1 MKTTWLDEET
11 RMIDAL
17 RQTAELLV
25 GGIRRPLLTL
35 ALALAFAASIG
46 LFFAFGKHTYAPRLV
61 LRLVEGDG
69 AATTPNLKRR
79 LADYVRDGIFTSQ
92 PLAELVRRYGLYP
105 SLARNNPRA
114 AIEAFREDIHV
125 DVYQN
130 YFVEERSAG
139 DAPRSA
145 RVAVSYRGSD
155 RETALA
161 VTRALGALVISREGI
176 ARRAQAE
183 RAAKEAELA
192 RDALQVALSRRTR
205 EIAEKHREMV
215 EVDAGTPE
223 RQVELVGLL
232 GSIAPL
238 ERDLDEAT
246 KRAASYELG
255 AALEQGGV
263 GLRFEIVDDPS
274 LPSGDERTRWAT
286 AAALGSF
293 VFGLPLVAL
302 AVGAFSVRRRA

>member
-25 GGIRRPLLTL
+25 RGIRRPLLTL

-105 SLARNNPRA
+105 ALARNNPRA

-145 RVAVSYRGSD
+145 RVALSYRGSD

-161 VTRALGALVISREGI
+161 VTRALGALVISREGV

-192 RDALQVALSRRTR
+192 RDALRVALSRRTR

-232 GSIAPL
+232 GSVAPL

-263 GLRFEIVDDPS
+263 GLRFEVADDPS